1 MCCISGTAVGES
13 SGPPMLPDR
22 CRDADVQLMP
32 ALRLKANIHVK
43 ALAGDGELLAIGEA
57 KLPNIY
63 HPVVVL

>member
-1 MCCISGTAVGES
+1 
-13 SGPPMLPDR
+13 MLPDR